1 MIAMENKVS
10 KQGLPLT
17 NEWGIEDVEWAKGSE
32 LGFIQPEKEI
42 AGNHVAGEI
51 GGEPGEEEV
60 VGLNSTGEREVVL
73 TISTRLYE
81 DFTKIMQALTTEDA
95 EQVEMFVASD
105 VYNFLKEQPGA
116 SEEDEEESFE
126 EKVDLKLLPKK
137 SFKIMDK
144 TDDKMTFELFVQVS
158 WG

>member
-1 MIAMENKVS
+1 MEKKVKNS
-10 KQGLPLT
+10 IKNDL
-17 NEWGIEDVEWAKGSE
+17 IEQA
-32 LGFIQPEKEI
+32 I
-42 AGNHVAGEI
+42 
-51 GGEPGEEEV
+51 
-60 VGLNSTGEREVVL
+60 
-73 TISTRLYE
+73 
-81 DFTKIMQALTTEDA
+81 DFTKIMQALTAEDA

-116 SEEDEEESFE
+116 SKEDEEESFE